1 MNKIL
6 RYSLMLLVAMLS
18 TVSYAQTKIDF
29 TANTITVTDKGFTLT
44 ASGFT
49 FEAFTSSGTSKP
61 TQNGKT
67 NDLRIYA
74 KNTFKVS
81 GASMT
86 TMTFTMSTQGKNVGL
101 TLRLLRAL

>member
-49 FEAFTSSGTSKP
+49 FEAFTSKWYIKANAKRKNQRFTHLCEEHIQSQWCFNDHNDIHNVNSG
-61 TQNGKT
+61 QKT
-67 NDLRIYA
+67 L
-74 KNTFKVS
+74 
-81 GASMT
+81 G
-86 TMTFTMSTQGKNVGL
+86 
-101 TLRLLRAL
+101 